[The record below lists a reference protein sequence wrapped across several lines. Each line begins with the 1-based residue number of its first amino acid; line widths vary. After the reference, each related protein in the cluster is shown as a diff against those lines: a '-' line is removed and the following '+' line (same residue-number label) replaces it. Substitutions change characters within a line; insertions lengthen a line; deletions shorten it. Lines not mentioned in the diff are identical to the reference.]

1 MKKHGSSFPG
11 SGPASCPLRRRY
23 ALRSPDGAFTLLEV
37 TVALFILSLLLTAIL
52 RLELSSFILAARD
65 TQVFESLVLG
75 VERMD
80 ELIRV
85 KFQGEEENVYDNY
98 SISARID
105 KVTGGIPVNRLKVEI
120 YDKDKQSVGD
130 LSVYRIRTDAALSD
144 FLQGAGQ
151 EQERNFLK
159 SPPPGVQRDFFGSPQ
174 PGLQQD
180 LLPSPGVDLQRE
192 LIERVNKR

>member
-1 MKKHGSSFPG
+1 MKNHGLSFPG
-11 SGPASCPLRRRY
+11 PGPASCPFRREY

-37 TVALFILSLLLTAIL
+37 TVALFILSLVLTALL
-52 RLELSSFILAARD
+52 RLELSSFVLAARD

-85 KFQGEEENVYDNY
+85 RFQGEEENVYDNY

-105 KVTGGIPVNRLKVEI
+105 KVTEGIPVDRLKVEI

-130 LSVYRIRTDAALSD
+130 LSAYRIRTDAAMSV
-144 FLQGAGQ
+144 FLQGISH
-151 EQERNFLK
+151 EQESDFFK
-159 SPPPGVQRDFFGSPQ
+159 SPPPGVQRD
-174 PGLQQD
+174 
-180 LLPSPGVDLQRE
+180 LLPSPGSDLERE
-192 LIERVNKR
+192 LIDRVNKK